1 MILVGILKT
10 KMMCMLSD
18 FSYVLIIIPLQCIV
32 RYMSLYR
39 IFHLDVQVIGF
50 MFLSQFREFS

>member
-10 KMMCMLSD
+10 KTMCMLSD

-32 RYMSLYR
+32 RYMSLYL